1 MKYILLLLAAGIFN
15 MRVGG
20 VFMRAKLSVFI
31 ALLLLLTMIV
41 GATSSE
47 YDAQSGES
55 LSRMNSYC
63 ADSSALMP

>member
-1 MKYILLLLAAGIFN
+1 
-15 MRVGG
+15 
-20 VFMRAKLSVFI
+20 MRAKLSVFI